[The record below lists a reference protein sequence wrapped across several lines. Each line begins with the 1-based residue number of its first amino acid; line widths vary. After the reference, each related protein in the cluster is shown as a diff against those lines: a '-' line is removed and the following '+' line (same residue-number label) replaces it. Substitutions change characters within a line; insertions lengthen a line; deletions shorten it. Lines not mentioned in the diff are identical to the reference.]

1 MKNFRII
8 SDGKVYW
15 ISRHLAVA
23 VFIYTRKNGKTYIL
37 ANQRGPG
44 TPDFQGFWNCPCG
57 YLDFDETL
65 NEAAARELKEE
76 TGYNIKPERLEM
88 FYINSDPEDSN
99 KQNVTTRFR
108 AFVASQQK
116 ENLTMKYSE
125 KNEVQC
131 VKWIDINELN
141 KYKWAFNHDKI
152 IKEWIK

>member
-44 TPDFQGFWNCPCG
+44 VPDFQGFWNCPCG

-76 TGYNIKPERLEM
+76 TGYNIKHERLEM
-88 FYINSDPEDSN
+88 FYINSDPDSN
-99 KQNVTTRFR
+99 KQNVTVRFK
-108 AFVASQQK
+108 ALVASLQT

-131 VKWIDINELN
+131 IKWIDINELN